1 MSLHLGF
8 YQAGVEVFWRK
19 QELARASDNV
29 SSRNEALNRI
39 PALLPRFRRDWNM
52 GGCRLFESLPSSDL
66 SGSRLSVEN
75 ILDYISNNLNQL
87 AKKKKNTRF
96 LLLCLALTFLQPW
109 LNRQERVVK
118 LNLRN
123 KNRSFGTSQTHTAG
137 APKSLLFF
145 SCFKRCY
152 ASITGLWF
160 WAGCRELVS
169 FIYFS
174 SRYCCGVS
182 TPDAGVL
189 WRLRCKGSHRHG
201 KPHLSPHRT
210 SQFP

>member
-1 MSLHLGF
+1 MGF

-29 SSRNEALNRI
+29 SSRNEAPNRI

-145 SCFKRCY
+145 HVSNGVMLPSQVCDSGQAAESWCPLFIFLADIAVACPLRTRACSDACAAKVPT
-152 ASITGLWF
+152 AMESLTSPLT
-160 WAGCRELVS
+160 ELLN
-169 FIYFS
+169 F
-174 SRYCCGVS
+174 
-182 TPDAGVL
+182 
-189 WRLRCKGSHRHG
+189 HN
-201 KPHLSPHRT
+201 
-210 SQFP
+210 